1 MLDKIKSQKYKAFI
15 FIVEAI
21 CMILELCA
29 SRVLSPYFGNSN
41 IVWTSVIGIILLSSS
56 LGNYIG
62 GKIADKDRLKENLR
76 FIIFMSALFVLLIPL
91 IQKGLLEYI
100 AKIFSNIKLGAII
113 GTLAMFFVPSLFLG
127 CVNLIIIKL
136 SLKYL

>member
-1 MLDKIKSQKYKAFI
+1 MLEKIRNQKYKVFI

-56 LGNYIG
+56 IGNYIG
-62 GKIADKDRLKENLR
+62 GKIADKQGLKNNLKTILL
-76 FIIFMSALFVLLIPL
+76 FSA
-91 IQKGLLEYI
+91 
-100 AKIFSNIKLGAII
+100 
-113 GTLAMFFVPSLFLG
+113 FFVFVIPISQKWILDNLSKTFADIIVPTLISNLSKSSIVAIFIPP
-127 CVNLIIIKL
+127 CVFQAMT
-136 SLKYL
+136 